1 MSRPLALLLLLLTA
15 PALFAPARA
24 ATLSSDLSSRE
35 IAIRSNFNGTSLLLF
50 GSKNTGLKEGPVDI
64 IAVVHGP
71 EQPMTIYRKQRVAG
85 IWVNSRPVRFHNVP
99 GFYAV
104 ASNRRLADI
113 AGAEYLRRENI
124 GPDNLVLLSVEDVSP
139 DELKGL
145 REAVIENRTRAGLYE
160 ISEDAVTF
168 PSGDLFR
175 ADIFFPA
182 RVPVGD
188 YRVIVRMFRGGKE
201 IGRTTTILTVGKQGL
216 EQWLYNTAHQRPF
229 AYGLAAVLLAVAA
242 GWAAAAIFRRR

>member
-1 MSRPLALLLLLLTA
+1 MTRLLLLLLLLLLA
-15 PALFAPARA
+15 PAPGFA

-50 GSKNTGLKEGPVDI
+50 GSKNTGPKEGPVDI

-71 EQPMTIYRKQRVAG
+71 EQPMTIYRKERVAG

-124 GPDNLVLLSVEDVSP
+124 GPDNLVLLSVEDVAP
-139 DELKGL
+139 EELQGL
-145 REAVIENRTRAGLYE
+145 RKAIVENRAGAGLYE
-160 ISEDAVTF
+160 IQENAVTF

-201 IGRTTTILTVGKQGL
+201 IGRTTSILTVGKQGL
-216 EQWLYNTAHQRPF
+216 EQWLYNVAHQQPF
-229 AYGLAAVLLAVAA
+229 AYGLAAIVLAVAA
-242 GWAAAAIFRRR
+242 GWTAAAIFRRR

>member
-1 MSRPLALLLLLLTA
+1 MKRLPLPLLLVMLLVLL
-15 PALFAPARA
+15 PVPGLA

-50 GSKNTGLKEGPVDI
+50 GSKNTGPREGPVDI

-71 EQPMTIYRKQRVAG
+71 EQPMTIYRKERVAG

-124 GPDNLVLLSVEDVSP
+124 GPRNLVLLSVEDVGAA
-139 DELKGL
+139 ELQGL
-145 REAVIENRTRAGLYE
+145 REAIIENRTRAGLYE
-160 ISEDAVTF
+160 TREDAVTF

-201 IGRTTTILTVGKQGL
+201 LGRTATVVTVGKQGL
-216 EQWLYNTAHQRPF
+216 EQWTYDVAHHHPF
-229 AYGLAAVLLAVAA
+229 AYGLAAVLLAVMA
-242 GWAAAAIFRRR
+242 GWTAAAVFRRR

>member
-1 MSRPLALLLLLLTA
+1 MIRLAVMLALLL
-15 PALFAPARA
+15 PAA
-24 ATLSSDLSSRE
+24 AWGASLSSDLSSNR
-35 IAIRSNFNGTSLLLF
+35 IAITSNFNGTSLLLY
-50 GSKNTGLKEGPVDI
+50 GSKNTSLKDGPVDI

-113 AGAEYLRRENI
+113 AGAGYLRRENI
-124 GPDNLVLLSVEDVSP
+124 GPENLVLLSVEDVGVG
-139 DELKGL
+139 ELQDL
-145 REAVIENRTRAGLYE
+145 RRAVVENRTRAGLYE
-160 ISEDAVTF
+160 IREDAVTF

-201 IGRTTTILTVGKQGL
+201 IGRTTSVLTVGKQGL
-216 EQWLYNTAHQRPF
+216 EQWVYNMSRQQPLT
-229 AYGLAAVLLAVAA
+229 YGLAAVLMALAA
-242 GWAAAAIFRRR
+242 GWGAAAAFRRR

>member
-1 MSRPLALLLLLLTA
+1 MKRLLALLMVLLLPSA
-15 PALFAPARA
+15 AGA

-50 GSKNTGLKEGPVDI
+50 GSKNTSLKEGPVDI

-71 EQPMTIYRKQRVAG
+71 EQPMTIYRKVRMAG
-85 IWVNSRPVRFHNVP
+85 VWVNSRPVRFHNVP

-104 ASNRRLADI
+104 ASNRRLTDI

-124 GPDNLVLLSVEDVSP
+124 GPDNLVLLSVEDVSVG
-139 DELKGL
+139 ELQAL
-145 REAVIENRTRAGLYE
+145 RKAIVANRTSAGLYE
-160 ISEDAVTF
+160 TRQDAVTF

-175 ADIFFPA
+175 ANIYFPA

-188 YRVIVRMFRGGKE
+188 YRVLVRMFRGGKE
-201 IGRTTTILTVGKQGL
+201 IGRTSTILTVGKQGL
-216 EQWLYNTAHQRPF
+216 EQWLYTVSRDRPF
-229 AYGLAAVLLAVAA
+229 AYGLAAILLAVTA
-242 GWAAAAIFRRR
+242 GWTAAAVFRRR

>member
-1 MSRPLALLLLLLTA
+1 MRRLLYALLLALLPGA
-15 PALFAPARA
+15 ALA
-24 ATLSSDLSSRE
+24 ATLSSDLSSRD

-50 GSKNTGLKEGPVDI
+50 GSKNTGPREGPVDI

-113 AGAEYLRRENI
+113 AGAGYLRQENI
-124 GPDNLVLLSVEDVSP
+124 GPDNLVLLSVEDVSVG
-139 DELKGL
+139 ELRDL
-145 REAVIENRTRAGLYE
+145 RRAIVDNRTQAGLYE
-160 ISEDAVTF
+160 IREDAVTF

-175 ADIFFPA
+175 ADIYFPA

-216 EQWLYNTAHQRPF
+216 EQWLYTVAHGQPL
-229 AYGLAAVLLAVAA
+229 AYGLSAVVLAVIA
-242 GWAAAAIFRRR
+242 GWAAAAVFRSR

>member
-1 MSRPLALLLLLLTA
+1 MKWPLVLLAGLLL
-15 PALFAPARA
+15 PAMAGA
-24 ATLSSDLSSRE
+24 ATLSSDLSSRD

-50 GSKNTGLKEGPVDI
+50 GSKNTNLKEGPVDI

-71 EQPMTIYRKQRVAG
+71 EQPMTIYRKVRMAG

-124 GPDNLVLLSVEDVSP
+124 GPDNLVLLSVEDVGVG
-139 DELKGL
+139 ELQAL
-145 REAVIENRTRAGLYE
+145 RRAIVANRTSAGLYE
-160 ISEDAVTF
+160 TQQDAVTF

-175 ADIFFPA
+175 ANIYFPA

-201 IGRTTTILTVGKQGL
+201 IGRTSSILTVGKQGL
-216 EQWLYNTAHQRPF
+216 EQWLYTVSRERPF
-229 AYGLAAVLLAVAA
+229 AYGLAAILLAVTA
-242 GWAAAAIFRRR
+242 GWTAAAMFRRR

>member
-1 MSRPLALLLLLLTA
+1 MTRLLVLLVLLLPLPSL
-15 PALFAPARA
+15 A

-50 GSKNTGLKEGPVDI
+50 GSKNTGPNEGPVDI

-71 EQPMTIYRKQRVAG
+71 EQPMTIYRKERVAG

-113 AGAEYLRRENI
+113 AGAGYLRRENI
-124 GPDNLVLLSVEDVSP
+124 GPENLVLLSVEDVSP
-139 DELKGL
+139 DELRDL
-145 REAVIENRTRAGLYE
+145 RRAIVENRTRAGLYE
-160 ISEDAVTF
+160 ISENAVAF

-201 IGRTTTILTVGKQGL
+201 IGRTSSIITVGKQGL
-216 EQWLYNTAHQRPF
+216 EQWLHDVAHRRPL
-229 AYGLAAVLLAVAA
+229 AYGLAAIILAVAA
-242 GWAAAAIFRRR
+242 GWTAAAVFRRR

>member
-1 MSRPLALLLLLLTA
+1 MRRLLVLLLLLL
-15 PALFAPARA
+15 PAQTWA

-35 IAIRSNFNGTSLLLF
+35 IAIRSNFNGISLLLF
-50 GSKNTGLKEGPVDI
+50 GSKNTNLKEGPVDI

-71 EQPMTIYRKQRVAG
+71 EQPMTIYRKMRAAG

-124 GPDNLVLLSVEDVSP
+124 GPDNLVLLSVEDVSVG
-139 DELKGL
+139 ELQQL
-145 REAVIENRTRAGLYE
+145 RKAIVADRMAAGLYE
-160 ISEDAVTF
+160 TQESAVTF

-175 ADIFFPA
+175 ANIYFPA

-201 IGRTTTILTVGKQGL
+201 IGRTSSILTVGKQGL
-216 EQWLYNTAHQRPF
+216 EQWIYTVARQRPF
-229 AYGLAAVLLAVAA
+229 AYGLAAIVLAVTA
-242 GWAAAAIFRRR
+242 GWTAAAAFRRR

>member
-1 MSRPLALLLLLLTA
+1 MRALLVLLVLLLPA
-15 PALFAPARA
+15 PAFA

-50 GSKNTGLKEGPVDI
+50 GSKNTGPKEGPVDI

-99 GFYAV
+99 GFYVV

-124 GPDNLVLLSVEDVSP
+124 GPDNLVLLSVQDVSP
-139 DELKGL
+139 EELKGL
-145 REAVIENRTRAGLYE
+145 RQAVVENRAQAGLYAVR
-160 ISEDAVTF
+160 EDAVTF

-188 YRVIVRMFRGGKE
+188 YRVLVRMFRGGKE

-216 EQWLYNTAHQRPF
+216 EQWIYNTAHQRPL

-242 GWAAAAIFRRR
+242 GWTAAAVFRRR